1 MFPIPQGEKVKIIL
15 CYIKQRTQVWYLF
28 AVALTFLSSSNRIKC
43 RNEVHRTI
51 SKIFTT
57 CNRGLV
63 YAQRVGILK
72 YRVSLTIG
80 IGKRKTLT
88 HCNLWQCN
96 TTMKTLLHILL
107 RLHWFTLYKY
117 EKTFKSFITEDA
129 FLSPI
134 NRKTMVVP
142 IYHYY
147 TQKCM
152 LHIHL
157 SYVLLTPNYD
167 TFSWKKKKRNVS
179 AKQ

>member
-1 MFPIPQGEKVKIIL
+1 MQCIGILYRYEQSTHNLLLKMISQKANSVPQGEKVKKIL

-117 EKTFKSFITEDA
+117 EKKHLRALLQKMLF
-129 FLSPI
+129 
-134 NRKTMVVP
+134 
-142 IYHYY
+142 YH
-147 TQKCM
+147 Q
-152 LHIHL
+152 
-157 SYVLLTPNYD
+157 
-167 TFSWKKKKRNVS
+167 
-179 AKQ
+179 